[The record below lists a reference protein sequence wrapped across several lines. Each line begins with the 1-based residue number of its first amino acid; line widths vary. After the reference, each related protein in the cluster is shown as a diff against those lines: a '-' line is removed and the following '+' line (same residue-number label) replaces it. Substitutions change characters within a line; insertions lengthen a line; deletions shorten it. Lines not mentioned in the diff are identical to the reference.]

1 MATPE
6 EIELTKRLKEAQ
18 LELETALLRAESAA
32 RKKGVTDKE
41 LLRNHRKI
49 QKAQVDYNKTLYAYN
64 SQILKT
70 NKATKEQT
78 AVTQKA
84 TKELAAL
91 RLQSGIAAK
100 GLGQL
105 SNNADKFIAAG
116 IGILAVAKTFEKV
129 GNHYDKYIK
138 PIDEINLSL
147 SKTFGEVR
155 TAAHGFADQ
164 AGGGT
169 AQASDALRREILSLR
184 FGLRE
189 TRDAAGEALSP
200 LRFLQPGLAGVQE
213 AAKRTAAT
221 TVTLAEKLD
230 ALTQPFGQSSRSVL
244 IFQEILNAT
253 DADVG
258 VFADRSIAMGTT
270 VEAQMAA
277 AASATQKMGKAFNVN
292 QKVLSK
298 AVNELRKDFVGFA
311 TFSEEQLAKVA
322 ATATKLGVSLE
333 GIKKLNMF
341 DNFDQTADKAA
352 MLSQAF
358 GINVDAFD
366 LFAEQDPAERLRM
379 LQEAATDAGV
389 DVTQLGRVGLNY
401 FADLTG
407 GMNPQ
412 DVLKA
417 FSPGNIGRFEEG
429 ITSAAGAPAATMEQQ
444 QAQLVQLNTQLT
456 SNADK
461 FFSNFSDLI
470 PQAVSDFKTKTGAI
484 LDAALMGGDRFRRGE
499 QLSGRAAG
507 IAGQAGAALGSE
519 GANAAMMNFF
529 EDSLDFME
537 TTFANAEEIV
547 SQIPGVLNTTSL
559 LLKEQEKLMGQLN
572 LNSQG
577 VLQLNK
583 KQEKALKDLVA
594 KQDAVTVQLSE
605 SAAKTLEDQG
615 QAFTAYMHRS
625 LDKVLGFIDT
635 GAGSNLQGKARRAI
649 GVPPTKGGDIAM
661 VRDATVSPMT
671 IVTPTGMIKPARNDE
686 ALLGQ
691 PGGMIAKTMEAS
703 REAMAAARTIVARI
717 PMTTTG
723 DQLTATG
730 TSSNGDLTVNLDVS
744 LPINLGDPTIKGVL
758 AKATLAGQVNP
769 GGASLRQILERPTT
783 GQGPRDFNTA

>member
-6 EIELTKRLKEAQ
+6 EIELTKQLKEAQ
-18 LELETALLRAESAA
+18 LELETALLRAEAA
-32 RKKGVTDKE
+32 SRKKGVTDKE
-41 LLRNHRKI
+41 LLRNHKKI
-49 QKAQVDYNKTLYAYN
+49 QRAQVTYNKTLYAYN
-64 SQILKT
+64 AQVKKT

-84 TKELAAL
+84 TTELGVLSKMA
-91 RLQSGIAAK
+91 GIASK
-100 GLGQL
+100 GMGQL

-116 IGILAVAKTFEKV
+116 IGIFAVAKTFKKV

-138 PIDEINLSL
+138 PMDEINLSL

-169 AQASDALRREILSLR
+169 AKASDDLRREILGLR

-189 TRDAAGEALSP
+189 TRDAAGEALTP
-200 LRFLQPGLAGVQE
+200 LRFLQPGMAGVQE

-221 TVTLAEKLD
+221 TVVLAEKLD
-230 ALTQPFGQSSRSVL
+230 ALTKPFGESSRSVL
-244 IFQEILNAT
+244 IFQEILSAT

-277 AASATQKMGKAFNVN
+277 AASATKKMGKAFNVN

-298 AVNELRKDFVGFA
+298 AVNTLRKDFQGFA
-311 TFSEEQLAKVA
+311 TFSEAQLAKVA

-333 GIKKLNMF
+333 GITKLNMF
-341 DNFDQTADKAA
+341 DNFDQTAEKAA
-352 MLSQAF
+352 MLGQAF

-401 FADLTG
+401 FSDLTG

-444 QAQLVQLNTQLT
+444 QAQLVELNTRLT

-484 LDAALMGGDRFRRGE
+484 LDAALAGGDRFRRGE

-537 TTFANAEEIV
+537 TTFANTEEIV
-547 SQIPGVLNTTSL
+547 AQIPGVLNTTSL

-583 KQEKALKDLVA
+583 EQEKALQDLVA

-605 SAAKTLEDQG
+605 SAAKTLENQG
-615 QAFTAYMHRS
+615 QAFQKYLHTS
-625 LDKVLGFIDT
+625 LDKVLGYVDT
-635 GAGSNLQGKARRAI
+635 GAGSNLQDKARRAI
-649 GVPPTKGGDIAM
+649 GPPPGKDIAM
-661 VRDATVSPMT
+661 VRDAAVSPMT
-671 IVTPTGMIKPARNDE
+671 IVTPTGMIKPASNDE
-686 ALLGQ
+686 ALIGQ

-717 PMTTTG
+717 PMTTAG
-723 DQLTATG
+723 NQLTAAG
-730 TSSNGDLTVNLDVS
+730 TASNGDLTVNLDVS
-744 LPINLGDPTIKGVL
+744 LPVNLGDPTVQGVL
-758 AKATLAGQVNP
+758 AKATLSGQVNP
-769 GGASLRQILERPTT
+769 GGATLRQILERPAT
-783 GQGPRDFNTA
+783 GARDFNTA